1 VKYISTR
8 GRAPSLNFEEVTLAG
23 LARDGGL
30 YVPESWP
37 TFSAA
42 QIREMRGLSYPEL
55 VVTVLRPFIGGCVD
69 EPTLQVMAQRA
80 YANFNHTAIAPIKQL
95 NTNLYFM
102 ELFQGPTLAFKDFA
116 LQFLGQLFEH
126 FLDKRGEHCTIVGAT
141 SGDTGSAAIEA
152 VRGIKG
158 LELFMLHP
166 NGRVS
171 SVQRKQMTYVEDKNI
186 HNIAI
191 EGHFD
196 DCQNLVKA
204 MFNDTDFRDEMNLSA
219 VNSINWAR
227 IAAQVV
233 YYFRAGLSL
242 GAPDRPINVAV
253 PTGNFGNVYAAY
265 VAKQMGLPIEQFI
278 IGSNQNDILTRFFS
292 DGTMS
297 QQSVEAS
304 LSPSMDIQISSN
316 FERYLF
322 EVSGRDAPLIARLM
336 DEFKQNGSFSVDA
349 DLLAKAKQQFSAY
362 RLDDEQTRAEIAR
375 VYKDTGEIIDPHS
388 VIGIAAARACATD
401 PSIPVICMGTAD
413 PAKFAD
419 AVEPAIGRKVP
430 FPSRLEK
437 VLNAEEHFDVLDN
450 DLHEVQE
457 FVKQKVAQGI
467 S

>member
-8 GRAPSLNFEEVTLAG
+8 GQAQSLNFEEVTLAG

-37 TFSAA
+37 AFSAA
-42 QIREMRGLSYPEL
+42 EIRDMRGLSYPEL
-55 VVTVLRPFIGGCVD
+55 VVTVLRPFIGDCVD
-69 EPTLQVMAQRA
+69 EATLQAMAKRA
-80 YANFNHTAIAPIKQL
+80 YAGFSHAAIAPIKQL
-95 NTNLYFM
+95 DTNLYFM

-126 FLDKRGEHCTIVGAT
+126 FLDKRGQHCTIVGAT

-158 LELFMLHP
+158 VELFMLHP
-166 NGRVS
+166 NERVS

-196 DCQNLVKA
+196 DCQNLVKD
-204 MFNDTDFRDEMNLSA
+204 MFNDTGFRDEMNLSA

-233 YYFRAGLSL
+233 YYFRAALSL
-242 GAPDRPINVAV
+242 GAPDRPINVSV
-253 PTGNFGNVYAAY
+253 PTGNFGNIFAAY

-292 DGTMS
+292 DGTMA
-297 QQSVEAS
+297 QQTVEAS

-322 EVSGRDAPLIARLM
+322 EVSGRDSSLITGLM
-336 DEFKQNGSFSVDA
+336 DEFKQNGQFTITPA
-349 DLLAKAKQQFSAY
+349 LLAKVRQNFSAY
-362 RLDDEQTRAEIAR
+362 RIDDEQTRSEITR
-375 VYKDTGEIIDPHS
+375 VYQETGEIIDPHS
-388 VIGIAAARACATD
+388 VIGIAAARACSAD
-401 PSIPVICMGTAD
+401 PSIPVVCMGTAD

-430 FPSRLEK
+430 YPARLEK
-437 VLNAEEHFDVLDN
+437 VLNAREYFDVLEN
-450 DLHEVQE
+450 DLAGVQG
-457 FVKQKVAQGI
+457 FIRNKAGC
-467 S
+467 

>member
-1 VKYISTR
+1 MKYISTR

-69 EPTLQVMAQRA
+69 EPTLQAMAKRA
-80 YANFNHTAIAPIKQL
+80 YANFNHAAIAPIKQL
-95 NTNLYFM
+95 DTNLYFM

-158 LELFMLHP
+158 VELFMLHP

-204 MFNDTDFRDEMNLSA
+204 MFNDNDFRDEMNLSA

-349 DLLAKAKQQFSAY
+349 ALLDKVTQQFSAY
-362 RLDDEQTRAEIAR
+362 RMDDEQTRAEIAR

-388 VIGIAAARACATD
+388 VIGIAAARACSAD
-401 PSIPVICMGTAD
+401 PSIPVVCMGTAD

-430 FPSRLEK
+430 YPSRLEK

-450 DLHEVQE
+450 DLDEVE
-457 FVKQKVAQGI
+457 KFVKQKVAQGH

>member
-1 VKYISTR
+1 
-8 GRAPSLNFEEVTLAG
+8 
-23 LARDGGL
+23 
-30 YVPESWP
+30 
-37 TFSAA
+37 
-42 QIREMRGLSYPEL
+42 
-55 VVTVLRPFIGGCVD
+55 
-69 EPTLQVMAQRA
+69 MAKRA
-80 YANFNHTAIAPIKQL
+80 YANFSHSAIAPIKQL
-95 NTNLYFM
+95 DTNLYFM

-116 LQFLGQLFEH
+116 LQFLGQLSEH

-158 LELFMLHP
+158 VELFMLHP

-191 EGHFD
+191 EGNFD

-204 MFNDTDFRDEMNLSA
+204 MFNDSDFRDEMNLSA

-227 IAAQVV
+227 IAAQIV

-253 PTGNFGNVYAAY
+253 PTGNFGNVFAAY
-265 VAKQMGLPIEQFI
+265 AAKQMGLPIEQFI

-322 EVSGRDAPLIARLM
+322 EVSGRDAALIARLM

-349 DLLAKAKQQFSAY
+349 ALLDKATQQFSAY

-375 VYKDTGEIIDPHS
+375 VYRDTGEIIDPHS
-388 VIGIAAARACATD
+388 VIGIAAARACSAD
-401 PSIPVICMGTAD
+401 PSIPVVCMGTAD

-430 FPSRLEK
+430 YPSRLEK

-450 DLHEVQE
+450 DLDEVE
-457 FVKQKVAQGI
+457 DFIKQKVAQGV